1 MLDGLDLEIPAGG
14 SLAIVGLNGAGKTTL
29 IKLLARLYEP
39 TAGRITVDGI
49 DVREL
54 DLDELAQPHRR
65 DLPGLRA
72 LRAAGRRQHRA
83 RLGRAPRRR
92 AGDPARRASGPA
104 RSR

>member
-1 MLDGLDLEIPAGG
+1 MLDGLDLEIPAGA

-49 DVREL
+49 DVRDL
-54 DLDELAQPHRR
+54 DLASWRSRIAAIFQDFVHYELP
-65 DLPGLRA
+65 
-72 LRAAGRRQHRA
+72 A
-83 RLGRAPRRR
+83 RENIGFGSVAHLGRR
-92 AGDPARRASGPA
+92 AGDHARGRSAPA